1 MSTVKQ
7 LPSKPEVLLE
17 LNNVKKYFPIKSG
30 ILKRVTG
37 NVKAVES
44 VSLKLYKGESLG
56 IVGESGCGKS
66 TLGRTIL
73 GLEDLTD
80 GKISFEQQEI
90 QNLKRK
96 EKKKFVKEMQM
107 IFQDP
112 FASLNPRQRVG
123 HALDEVFKMH
133 TNMEAK
139 ERKDAVNDL
148 LYEVGLKAEHY
159 DRYPHE
165 FSGGQRQRI
174 GIARAIALNPQ
185 FIICDEAVSA
195 LDVSVQAQVLK
206 LLKTLQEK
214 YDLSYLFIS
223 HDLGVVRYFCD
234 RVLVMYLGNTV
245 EMGDVSKIFNNPL
258 HPYTKALLSAIP
270 RPTVNAKKE
279 RIRLVGDMPNPAN
292 PPSGCSFH
300 TRCPFAQDICET
312 KKPEW
317 LEYEPGH
324 FAACHFA
331 Q

>member
-1 MSTVKQ
+1 MKKVQESPLQ
-7 LPSKPEVLLE
+7 PDVLLE
-17 LNNVKKYFPIKSG
+17 LDSVKKYFPIKG
-30 ILKRVTG
+30 GVLKRTQG

-56 IVGESGCGKS
+56 VVGESGCGKS

-80 GKISFEQQEI
+80 GKIRFDNQEI
-90 QNLKRK
+90 QDLKRK

-123 HALDEVFKMH
+123 HALDEVFTMH
-133 TNMEAK
+133 TNMPAK
-139 ERKDAVNDL
+139 ERKQAVIAL
-148 LYEVGLKAEHY
+148 LTEVGLKAEHY

-174 GIARAIALNPQ
+174 GIARAIALNPS

-206 LLKTLQEK
+206 LLKTLQQK
-214 YDLSYLFIS
+214 YNLSYLFIS

-245 EMGDVSKIFNNPL
+245 EMSDAANIFSSPL

-270 RPTVNAKKE
+270 RPNMNAGRE
-279 RIRLVGDMPNPAN
+279 RIRLTGEMPNPAN
-292 PPSGCSFH
+292 PPSGCAFH
-300 TRCPFAQDICET
+300 TRCPIAQDVC
-312 KKPEW
+312 KAAKPEW
-317 LEYEPGH
+317 IEHKKGH

-331 Q
+331 G